1 MTPTSYS
8 EGGLAKSINGAVLPD
23 APDLARMRTERHA
36 RLQAQ
41 MAAVGVDALLLL
53 GTNPVGYTTG
63 AEAPGA
69 DSGRAG
75 LMRPVALVVG
85 GDPQPHLFTP
95 YPEGAPADLAGDHL
109 HPAIYPELPDGAAS
123 AAAAL
128 SELVPAGGR
137 LAVDELPHPLAAVLD
152 SYEITG
158 ASGVLGPARLVK
170 TADELACIRTAQSIN
185 ETAMAQVQPQLRPGV
200 RQNELS
206 AWFLEAIF
214 DLGATGNGIDPI
226 WQVMPERLAD
236 GPWTTHGDVA
246 FPTASTDRIL
256 RAGDVIWVDT
266 GIDWRGY
273 ASDFGRTWLVEAGA
287 APTPSGRQAAQFRR
301 WDEVMAAVLSI
312 LKPGVTALELGRAA
326 IDANG
331 GTRPWIE
338 HFYLAHGVGTESAE
352 MPMIGTDLGDAFD
365 DRMVMQPGMVLVLEP
380 VIWDEGAGGYRAED
394 IFAVTD
400 DGWVALSDH
409 PYDPYGERSW

>member
-8 EGGLAKSINGAVLPD
+8 EGGVARSINGAVLPD
-23 APDLARMRTERHA
+23 APDLARMRIERHA

-41 MAAVGVDALLLL
+41 MAAAGVDALLLL
-53 GTNPVGYTTG
+53 GTNPVAYATG
-63 AEAPGA
+63 AETPGA

-75 LMRPVALVVG
+75 LMRPVALVG
-85 GDPQPHLFTP
+85 AGDTQAHLFTS
-95 YPEGAPADLAGDHL
+95 YPEGAPADLAEDHL
-109 HPAIYPELPDGAAS
+109 HPALYPELPDGAAL
-123 AAAAL
+123 AADAL
-128 SELVPAGGR
+128 AGLVPAGAR
-137 LAVDELPHPLAAVLD
+137 LAVDELPHPLAAALGY
-152 SYEITG
+152 YETTG

-170 TADELACIRTAQSIN
+170 TADELACIRGAQRIN
-185 ETAMAQVQPQLRPGV
+185 ESAMARVQPRLRPGV
-200 RQNELS
+200 RQNDLS

-226 WQVMPERLAD
+226 WQVMPDCRGD

-246 FPTASTDRIL
+246 FPTASFDRIL
-256 RAGDVIWVDT
+256 RAGEVIWVDT
-266 GIDWRGY
+266 GIDWHGY
-273 ASDFGRTWLVEAGA
+273 ASDFGRTWLVDPL
-287 APTPSGRQAAQFRR
+287 APPSARQAAQFRR

-380 VIWDEGAGGYRAED
+380 VIWDEGAGGYRSED

>member
-1 MTPTSYS
+1 MTPTTYS
-8 EGGLAKSINGAVLPD
+8 EGGVARSINGAVLPD
-23 APDLARMRTERHA
+23 VPDLARMRTERHA

-41 MAAVGVDALLLL
+41 MASAGVDALLLL
-53 GTNPVGYTTG
+53 GTNPVAYATG
-63 AEAPGA
+63 AEAAGA

-85 GDPQPHLFTP
+85 GDPQAHLFTP
-95 YPEGAPADLAGDHL
+95 YPDGAPAELAEDHL
-109 HPAIYPELPDGAAS
+109 HPAIYPDLSDGAA
-123 AAAAL
+123 AAAAAV
-128 SELVPAGGR
+128 SELVPSGCR
-137 LAVDELPHPLAAVLD
+137 LAVDELPHPLAGAFG

-158 ASGVLGPARLVK
+158 ASGLMGPARLVK
-170 TADELACIRTAQSIN
+170 TPDELACIRTAQHIN
-185 ETAMAQVQPQLRPGV
+185 ELAMARVQPQLRPGV
-200 RQNELS
+200 RQNDLS

-226 WQVMPERLAD
+226 WQVMPDRLAD

-256 RAGDVIWVDT
+256 RAGDVVWVDT
-266 GIDWRGY
+266 GIDWHGY
-273 ASDFGRTWLVEAGA
+273 ASDFGRTWLVDPLA
-287 APTPSGRQAAQFRR
+287 APTGRQAGQFRR
-301 WDEVMAAVLSI
+301 WDEVVAAVLAI

-331 GTRPWIE
+331 GVRPWME
-338 HFYLAHGVGTESAE
+338 HFYLAHGLGTESAE

-365 DRMVMQPGMVLVLEP
+365 DRLVMAPGMVLVLEP
-380 VIWDEGAGGYRAED
+380 VIWDEGEGGYRSED

-409 PYDPYGERSW
+409 PYDPYGSRSW